1 MHLVNIR
8 VVCAEKEL
16 VWTECNVAFAVTGC
30 TKDVAVLREDCAIY
44 PILSAPNACSRLGEM
59 IQTRRN

>member
-1 MHLVNIR
+1 M
-8 VVCAEKEL
+8 CAEKEL